1 MQTFLASFV
10 YSFNTSMEQ
19 LSPIILFA
27 YNRPEHTRRAL
38 EALQKNVG
46 AADSILYVFADGAK
60 HDGATQSV
68 QQVRDVLKKAWAFK
82 AVHIIE
88 RDRNW
93 GLANNVMDGVGQ
105 VMKEHGR
112 AIVLEDDVLFAPH
125 TLQYFNEALT
135 RYEKEEKI
143 MHIGGFMYEL
153 DRSGLDEAFVTRYVA
168 SQAWATWSR
177 AWQHFEP
184 NIDQIIAQFDEA
196 KIAAFTFDHT
206 MNFWRTILQQQKAEV
221 DSWAVRWYA
230 SVFLKGGLAI
240 EPSQSLIE
248 NIGHDG
254 SGVHSGINTMFETSI
269 RSTPITRFPRDL
281 TENPAGYAALRH
293 FFKHRKGN
301 LFQRAYRFA
310 INKLR

>member
-1 MQTFLASFV
+1 
-10 YSFNTSMEQ
+10 MEQ

-27 YNRPEHTRRAL
+27 YNRPEHTQRAL
-38 EALQKNVG
+38 EALELNDG

-60 HDGATQSV
+60 NVGAEKAV
-68 QQVRDVLKKAWAFK
+68 QQVRDVIKREWAFK
-82 AVHIIE
+82 AVHVTE

-112 AIVLEDDVLFAPH
+112 AIVLEDDVLFARH
-125 TLQYFNEALT
+125 TLQYFNEALI
-135 RYEKEEKI
+135 RYEKEEQV

-153 DRSGLDEAFVTRYVA
+153 DRSSLEETFVTRYVA

-177 AWQHFEP
+177 AWRYFEP
-184 NIDQIIAQFDEA
+184 NIDQIIAQFNED

-206 MNFWRTILQQQKAEV
+206 MNFWRTILQQQKGEV

-230 SVFLKGGLAI
+230 SVFLKDGLAI

-269 RSTPITRFPRDL
+269 RSTPITYFPTDL
-281 TENPAGYAALRH
+281 VENPAGYAALRY

-301 LFQRAYRFA
+301 LLQRLYRFA